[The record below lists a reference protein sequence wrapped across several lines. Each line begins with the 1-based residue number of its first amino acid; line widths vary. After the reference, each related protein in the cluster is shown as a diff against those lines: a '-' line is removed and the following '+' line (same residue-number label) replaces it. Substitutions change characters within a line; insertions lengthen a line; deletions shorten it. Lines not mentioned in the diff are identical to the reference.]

1 MFNIRKASKEINNVA
16 RLFAKEELGDERL
29 GFEVKAK
36 CNLYDEI
43 TGCGCSKMDF
53 DELQD
58 EEISLRLQK
67 NTINWEDYFKQY
79 AITDYKQ
86 RYSIIDEKD
95 IAVLKYLDNIVN
107 FEIPQ
112 ELSTIKKERNT
123 SNCIGCGTCC
133 KFACSEFS
141 YSELKNKAQAGDNYA
156 KQFVSVFIP
165 YSSNEDVEKIF
176 PEYYDLLKNSGETE
190 YYFYHCPKITKNNQC
205 PDYDNRPQ
213 ICRDFPDNPIAFLPL
228 KCGFNNWKLK
238 SERVLLK
245 LNAIAEIA
253 EFYKNNIKG
262 K

>member
-1 MFNIRKASKEINNVA
+1 MDNLSDKYKNLKQQYRQVFLECADNIHQ
-16 RLFAKEELGDERL
+16 
-29 GFEVKAK
+29 EVE
-36 CNLYDEI
+36 NLRP
-43 TGCGCSKMDF
+43 KDF
-53 DELQD
+53 DGEIFERYLMGSTGWIWQD
-58 EEISLRLQK
+58 
-67 NTINWEDYFKQY
+67 T
-79 AITDYKQ
+79 
-86 RYSIIDEKD
+86 
-95 IAVLKYLDNIVN
+95 VLKYLDNIVN